1 MGFWD
6 NEGFW
11 AATGGG
17 LQGALRVGG
26 SNASVADW
34 LAAFGAGSGMAVD
47 QRQAELDRAKLL
59 EEQRRREEEDRAFQ
73 MHERQ
78 IRLQQE
84 QEAAAQTLRENQA
97 NQIRDARAHEFDPGF
112 VGPVN
117 PQPLPQEAF
126 AQPGQYA
133 DAQAARMKVQE
144 QQSQEQAQ
152 YEANKAIL
160 TEKGLGYLADAGPD
174 MAALA
179 VKEIV
184 KSEAKNAGNPEGGA
198 GALTP
203 SQQLARERFDFAQ
216 QQAADKR
223 AAKIDAGPE
232 KERTLWKNK
241 LEDAMKLEAQLDPFG
256 EPDAQMEK
264 ARKRV
269 EAVWGPEPSGP
280 AAAKTKPV
288 ALPQFAG
295 SLPTEKA
302 KGANVTGSTAPP
314 KIAVTP
320 TAKRLEAV
328 DTSLNQVLP
337 NIPPEVRAKV
347 KARVM
352 QLMYQ
357 KNMTLDQVMQA
368 LAAES
373 QGTPFGAPIQ

>member
-47 QRQAELDRAKLL
+47 QRQAELDRQKLL

-84 QEAAAQTLRENQA
+84 QEAAAQKLREDQA
-97 NQIRDARAHEFDPGF
+97 NQIRDSRAHEFDPGF

-117 PQPLPQEAF
+117 PQPLPPEAF

-133 DAQAARMKVQE
+133 DAQAQRMKAQE
-144 QQSQEQAQ
+144 QQSQAQAQ
-152 YEANKAIL
+152 FESNKAML
-160 TEKGLGYLADAGPD
+160 NEAGLGYLVTEDPAMVELAAKELIKSKARAAG
-174 MAALA
+174 
-179 VKEIV
+179 K
-184 KSEAKNAGNPEGGA
+184 PEGGA
-198 GALTP
+198 GSLTP

-216 QQAADKR
+216 QQAAEKR

-232 KERTLWKNK
+232 KDRNAYKKK

-256 EPDAQMEK
+256 DPAAQLEK
-264 ARKRV
+264 ARARV
-269 EAVWGPEPSGP
+269 EAVWGPEPAGP
-280 AAAKTKPV
+280 APTKTKAV
-288 ALPQFAG
+288 SLPAFAG
-295 SLPTEKA
+295 GMPTTEA
-302 KGANVTGSTAPP
+302 KGATVTGATAPP
-314 KIAVTP
+314 KVAQTP
-320 TAKRLEAV
+320 TAKKLEVV
-328 DTSLNQVLP
+328 DTSLNQALP
-337 NIPPEVRAKV
+337 NLPPQVRAKV

-352 QLMYQ
+352 ELMY
-357 KNMTLDQVMQA
+357 KNGMTLEQVMQA
-368 LAAES
+368 LVAES